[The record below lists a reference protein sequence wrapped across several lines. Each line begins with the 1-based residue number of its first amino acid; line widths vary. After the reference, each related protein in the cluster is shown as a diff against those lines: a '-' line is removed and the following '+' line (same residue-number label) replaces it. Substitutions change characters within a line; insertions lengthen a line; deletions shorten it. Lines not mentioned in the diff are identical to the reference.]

1 MTTATPKALQVMAP
15 NRKIFALKRIKLE
28 GADREAAAGFIDEI
42 SLLQRL
48 RGRRNI
54 IQLID
59 AEVKITASVSTVR
72 IAQLIS
78 VQASLE
84 PAPD

>member
-1 MTTATPKALQVMAP
+1 MSWMQVMAP

-54 IQLID
+54 IQLVD
-59 AEVKITASVSTVR
+59 AEVNLSSFCFWWGKWPW
-72 IAQLIS
+72 QPNYYQ
-78 VQASLE
+78 VQ
-84 PAPD
+84 P